1 MTLIE
6 SIPGKT
12 SPYPEKLSIVRMTTD
27 MRRRLNALRDRTKK
41 KEADIVRTAIERF
54 LNEVEQEIGK

>member
-6 SIPGKT
+6 SIPGKG
-12 SPYPEKLSIVRMTTD
+12 SQYPEKLPIVRLTTD
-27 MRRRLNALRDRTKK
+27 MRRRLNALRLRTNK

-54 LNEVEQEIGK
+54 LNEVEQEMGI